1 MNNQIKSKE
10 RVTEH
15 GEVYTSEREV
25 NNMLD
30 LVKQETER
38 LDSRFL
44 EPACGDG
51 NFLIKVLERKIDI
64 LLSRY
69 KKNQY
74 EFEKNSVVVISSIY
88 GIDILEDNVEETK
101 NRLFNYYK
109 SAYSKTF
116 KGLVNEELLL
126 TIKYILSKNIIHGD
140 ALSLKKV
147 DSDEP
152 VTFCEWSLVNNSIKR
167 RDFTFEHLLQNS
179 PLEGLNL
186 FSDLGEDVFI
196 PTPTKEYPLTHYLKL
211 SELC

>member
-1 MNNQIKSKE
+1 MNQQIKSKH
-10 RVTEH
+10 RVSEH
-15 GEVYTSEREV
+15 GEVFTSEREV
-25 NNMLD
+25 DNMLD

-51 NFLIKVLERKIDI
+51 NFLIKVLERKIDV

-69 KKNQY
+69 KKNQF

-88 GIDILEDNVEETK
+88 GIDILEDNVEETQ
-101 NRLFNYYK
+101 NRLFNYFK
-109 SAYSKTF
+109 SVYSKIF
-116 KGLVNEELLL
+116 KGLENEELLL
-126 TIKYILSKNIIHGD
+126 TLKYILSKNIIHGD
-140 ALSLKKV
+140 ALSLKKI

-152 VTFCEWSLVNNSIKR
+152 VTFCEWSLVNSSIKR
-167 RDFTFEHLLQNS
+167 RDFTFENLLQNS
-179 PLEGLNL
+179 PLEGPNL

-196 PTPTKEYPLTHYLKL
+196 PTPINEYPLTHYLKL

>member
-1 MNNQIKSKE
+1 MSNIKSKK

-51 NFLIKVLERKIDI
+51 NFLIKVLERKVNV
-64 LLSRY
+64 LHSRY
-69 KKNQY
+69 KKNQF

-88 GIDILEDNVEETK
+88 GIDILVDNVEETQ
-101 NRLFNYYK
+101 NRLFNYFEGV
-109 SAYSKTF
+109 YSKTF
-116 KGLVNEELLL
+116 KGSENEELLL
-126 TIKYILSKNIIHGD
+126 TLKYILSKNIIHGD

-152 VTFCEWSLVNNSIKR
+152 VTFCEWSLLNNSIKR
-167 RDFTFEHLLQNS
+167 RDFTFENLLQNS
-179 PLEGLNL
+179 PLEGPNL

>member
-1 MNNQIKSKE
+1 MNKQIKSKE

-51 NFLIKVLERKIDI
+51 NFLIKVLERKVDV

-69 KKNQY
+69 KKSQF

-88 GIDILEDNVEETK
+88 GIDILEDNVEETQ
-101 NRLFNYYK
+101 NRLFNYFK
-109 SAYSKTF
+109 SVYSKIY
-116 KGLVNEELLL
+116 KGLENEELLL
-126 TIKYILSKNIIHGD
+126 TLKYILSKNIIHGD
-140 ALSLKKV
+140 ALSLKKI

-152 VTFCEWSLVNNSIKR
+152 VTFCEWSLVNSSFKR
-167 RDFTFEHLLQNS
+167 RDFTFKHLLQNS
-179 PLEGLNL
+179 PLEGPNL